1 MFSHPSLYVAAI
13 PCQNSKWVTPSV
25 LYSDEFSALVDI
37 TKNEDCKKIFEKLVL
52 FVELYHFKNV
62 IFTHYASLNMLKF
75 LLNF

>member
-1 MFSHPSLYVAAI
+1 MLRPFHAKTANELHQVFCI
-13 PCQNSKWVTPSV
+13 PMK
-25 LYSDEFSALVDI
+25 FSALVDI